1 MLGTMLPPTHSLAL
15 VSLIALAS
23 CDSQQR
29 GEEARAPGAAEEVTD
44 DERAAIAGAV
54 ERVWAGMMAGARD
67 LDPARIRAGYVDS
80 PIVVINGLIID
91 DFDRGQFEGT
101 RRWIGS
107 LRRFDAAYDHVH
119 LEVLGPAAVVATM
132 NHHLKWTDTTGM
144 AGEWNSA
151 WTAVF
156 RRVKG
161 RWKIVYSHESVLP
174 ATSR

>member
-1 MLGTMLPPTHSLAL
+1 MLGNILPSTRFLAL
-15 VSLIALAS
+15 ASLIALAS
-23 CDSQQR
+23 CQPQR
-29 GEEARAPGAAEEVTD
+29 KGEEARVPGAAGEVTD
-44 DERAAIAGAV
+44 VERAAIAGAV
-54 ERVWAGMMAGARD
+54 EQAWTDMMAAARA

-91 DFDRGQFEGT
+91 DFDRSQFEET

-107 LRRFDAAYDHVH
+107 LRRFDATYDHVH
-119 LEVLGPAAVVATM
+119 LEVLSPAAVVTTM
-132 NHHLKWTDTTGM
+132 NHHLRWTDATGI

-156 RRVKG
+156 RLVQG